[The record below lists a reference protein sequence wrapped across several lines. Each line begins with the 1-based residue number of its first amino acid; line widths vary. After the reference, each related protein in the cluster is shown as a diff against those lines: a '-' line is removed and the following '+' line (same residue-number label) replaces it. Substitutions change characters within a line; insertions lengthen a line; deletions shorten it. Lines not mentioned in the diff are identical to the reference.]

1 MSGFINN
8 TFKLLSGNIVAQ
20 ILCVILIP
28 IITRLYTPGDYGVF
42 QLFISISSVITIFSC
57 FSYQLAIML
66 PEEDEESINIVAL
79 CLILILIVS
88 IISGA
93 ILLIISSDIGKLL
106 NSSEIS
112 SYLVFIPITVFL
124 SGIFSV
130 LSYWMARKKKF
141 GTMATAHIVNSTFS
155 RIIQVG
161 LGLHNSTALGLI
173 IGQIIGHGSSLII
186 FIKSIKNDSNILR
199 FISIN
204 KIKRQAIRYKRF
216 PIYTSWSTTANTI
229 STQITPITLAFF
241 FNSTTVG
248 YYALANMV
256 IFLPISFF
264 GQALGNVFFQKAS
277 EEKNKTGEIVGIVKV
292 IISRL
297 IAFGLFPSF
306 VIMIMGGVIF
316 SEILGPQ
323 WSEAG
328 IYAGILAPWTLF
340 VFIASPLSTIFAI
353 LEKQTIDLLFNILIL
368 FSRLCV
374 LIIGGLL
381 NDPIIS
387 LLLYSITGVV
397 FWGWMNTYLLMISGV
412 KLSEGLL
419 LYVKPLFLSI
429 ILSIPMILI
438 NYFQSTG
445 FAKFLVIIAVS
456 IIYYTI
462 IIKRDALLCKELNKL
477 LQNFHGIRYLSRK

>member
-1 MSGFINN
+1 
-8 TFKLLSGNIVAQ
+8 
-20 ILCVILIP
+20 
-28 IITRLYTPGDYGVF
+28 
-42 QLFISISSVITIFSC
+42 
-57 FSYQLAIML
+57 
-66 PEEDEESINIVAL
+66 
-79 CLILILIVS
+79 
-88 IISGA
+88 
-93 ILLIISSDIGKLL
+93 
-106 NSSEIS
+106 
-112 SYLVFIPITVFL
+112 
-124 SGIFSV
+124 
-130 LSYWMARKKKF
+130 
-141 GTMATAHIVNSTFS
+141 
-155 RIIQVG
+155 
-161 LGLHNSTALGLI
+161 
-173 IGQIIGHGSSLII
+173 
-186 FIKSIKNDSNILR
+186 
-199 FISIN
+199 
-204 KIKRQAIRYKRF
+204 
-216 PIYTSWSTTANTI
+216 
-229 STQITPITLAFF
+229 
-241 FNSTTVG
+241 
-248 YYALANMV
+248 MV

-277 EEKNKTGEIVGIVKV
+277 EEKNKTGEIVGIVKDV
-292 IISRL
+292 MRRL

-306 VIMIMGGVIF
+306 VLMIMGGVIF

-328 IYAGILAPWTLF
+328 RYAGILAPWTLF